1 MEITKK
7 IDVFQG
13 LFSYEN
19 LEIRCS
25 GEKSIIMNTE
35 TITLTLTAGI
45 AIFVFSTMLYNYL
58 KKSQGQISTIED
70 TLGNVVN
77 STRSM
82 YESVLSSN
90 ERANS
95 MDILYQEGHRKML
108 NDHSTIVQQVPP
120 TLTELQQNQETIAFD
135 IERMQR
141 HMEQLQQNSVTKD
154 ESKDMANHLNAHR
167 HQHQNDMTRLDAD
180 NLSMRDSLRTLE
192 DMTNKIG
199 EAMIQIIERVNQQEQ
214 TNQSNHQTIMRKLT
228 EDY

>member
-1 MEITKK
+1 
-7 IDVFQG
+7 
-13 LFSYEN
+13 
-19 LEIRCS
+19 
-25 GEKSIIMNTE
+25 MNTE

-77 STRSM
+77 STRTM

-120 TLTELQQNQETIAFD
+120 TLTELQQSQETIAFD
-135 IERMQR
+135 IERMQQ
-141 HMEQLQQNSVTKD
+141 HMEELQQNSVTKD
-154 ESKDMANHLNAHR
+154 ESKEMASHLNAHR
-167 HQHQNDMTRLDAD
+167 HQHQSDMTRLDAD
-180 NLSMRDSLRTLE
+180 NQSMRNSLRTSE

>member
-1 MEITKK
+1 M
-7 IDVFQG
+7 Q
-13 LFSYEN
+13 
-19 LEIRCS
+19 
-25 GEKSIIMNTE
+25 TE

-120 TLTELQQNQETIAFD
+120 TLTELQQSQETIVFD
-135 IERMQR
+135 IERMQQ
-141 HMEQLQQNSVTKD
+141 HMEELQQNSVTKN
-154 ESKDMANHLNAHR
+154 ESKEMASHLNAHR
-167 HQHQNDMTRLDAD
+167 HQHQRHRRPAHGCQRPAARCERSGQPVQFPVGTDGLQHGRHCH
-180 NLSMRDSLRTLE
+180 RQRHGWLE
-192 DMTNKIG
+192 L
-199 EAMIQIIERVNQQEQ
+199 AAIEREFRPDRQLG
-214 TNQSNHQTIMRKLT
+214 RL
-228 EDY
+228 

>member
-1 MEITKK
+1 MGSEMC
-7 IDVFQG
+7 
-13 LFSYEN
+13 
-19 LEIRCS
+19 IR
-25 GEKSIIMNTE
+25 
-35 TITLTLTAGI
+35 
-45 AIFVFSTMLYNYL
+45 
-58 KKSQGQISTIED
+58 D
-70 TLGNVVN
+70 
-77 STRSM
+77 R

-120 TLTELQQNQETIAFD
+120 TLTELQQSQETIAFD
-135 IERMQR
+135 IERMQQ
-141 HMEQLQQNSVTKD
+141 HMEELHQNSVTKD
-154 ESKDMANHLNAHR
+154 ESKEMASHLNAHR
-167 HQHQNDMTRLDAD
+167 HQHQSDMTRLDAD
-180 NLSMRDSLRTLE
+180 NQSIRNSLRTLE